1 MIMEFIRYIKNKRA
15 SALTMVLIVFMV
27 ISILSVAVL
36 LLATNNTRQ
45 VQTQHQSIK
54 SYYIAKSGAEVTFQA
69 LTTSPSSLLVDFQT
83 GNHIKTSTISFEEGT
98 AQIKVEGFDKGTVR
112 RVRITS
118 IGKMNGSSIERSVVL
133 EFNYADNGDLVWS
146 R

>member
-1 MIMEFIRYIKNKRA
+1 MRNSVSKEFERG
-15 SALTMVLIVFMV
+15 SALTMVLVVFLF
-27 ISILSVAVL
+27 ISILIASVFFLVD
-36 LLATNNTRQ
+36 NNTTQ
-45 VQTQHQSIK
+45 LQSQHQGIK

-69 LTTSPSSLLVDFQT
+69 LTTSPSSLLQDFQT

-98 AQIKVEGFDKGTVR
+98 AQIRVEGFDKGTVR

-118 IGKMNGSSIERSVVL
+118 IGKVNGSAIERSVVL

>member
-1 MIMEFIRYIKNKRA
+1 MAIYRIIKSKRA
-15 SALTMVLIVFMV
+15 SALSMVLIVFMV

-36 LLATNNTRQ
+36 VLANNNTRQ
-45 VQTQHQSIK
+45 VQNQNNGIK

-69 LTTSPSSLLVDFQT
+69 LTTSPSSLLQDFQT
-83 GNHIKTSTISFEEGT
+83 GNSVKTSSITFDEGT
-98 AQIKVEGFDKGTVR
+98 AQIKVEGFNKGTVR

-118 IGKMNGSSIERSVVL
+118 VGKLTGSSIERTVVL
-133 EFNYADNGDLVWS
+133 EFNYADYGDLVWS